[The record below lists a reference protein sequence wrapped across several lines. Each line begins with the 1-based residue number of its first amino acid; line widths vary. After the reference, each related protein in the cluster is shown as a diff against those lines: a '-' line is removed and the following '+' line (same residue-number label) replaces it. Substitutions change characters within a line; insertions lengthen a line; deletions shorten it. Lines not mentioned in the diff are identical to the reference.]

1 MKNKI
6 KTYVITG
13 ILLVFSFYVLPLNAA
28 NETITGDLTLS
39 DTNPQLLFNDTS
51 ETGTDWS
58 IIGNEFRFIVY
69 NYDTGQWSLWFE
81 DDADMQL
88 SMHATLF
95 RIRDQSSN
103 TIASFHRDAP
113 LSLDIQSDGDVSLA
127 GGDVFIDTSTNFLG
141 IGTTA
146 PIDDLEIQSTSPSM
160 YFDDTSADSTDWWVG
175 NFLNDFVFKVQDNG
189 TGGPINTKIMT
200 LDAQTGFVGIGTDT
214 PTTPLHVAS
223 AAGNAKIL
231 VEETGGAAARTLLQL
246 KNNGNTKLGILNT
259 EAGIEW
265 ILANPGTGLQFSRN
279 GTGDVE
285 MEILNNGNLVVAG
298 GLSVASDV
306 NSKTAFTDI
315 DSYKILNR
323 IAELPVTKWEYK
335 DAPGETHIGP
345 MAQDFHAAF
354 GLGATETRI
363 STIDAD
369 GVALAAIKALIE
381 ENAAFKEQNLSLE
394 QRVIELEQQNQ
405 RIEELEQQNQRIEE
419 LVMRMVMDQAEQ
431 VAMK

>member
-28 NETITGDLTLS
+28 DETITGDLTLS

-189 TGGPINTKIMT
+189 TGGPSNTKIMT

-214 PTTPLHVAS
+214 PNSPLHVQDNR
-223 AAGNAKIL
+223 AGYPQVFH
-231 VEETGGAAARTLLQL
+231 VENLGSEFAGFRFTTTSGSIDFNKAGGNTFRLNIVDGDTWELQLDADGNLNIKGQIITAGSCSGGCDRVFAPDYELPTIEKHAAAM
-246 KNNGNTKLGILNT
+246 
-259 EAGIEW
+259 W
-265 ILANPGTGLQFSRN
+265 S
-279 GTGDVE
+279 
-285 MEILNNGNLVVAG
+285 
-298 GLSVASDV
+298 
-306 NSKTAFTDI
+306 
-315 DSYKILNR
+315 NR
-323 IAELPVTKWEYK
+323 YLPEV
-335 DAPGETHIGP
+335 
-345 MAQDFHAAF
+345 
-354 GLGATETRI
+354 GATEEGQPFNLSDKTERMLNELEKAHIYIEQLHTR
-363 STIDAD
+363 
-369 GVALAAIKALIE
+369 
-381 ENAAFKEQNLSLE
+381 NLSLE
-394 QRVIELEQQNQ
+394 QRVI
-405 RIEELEQQNQRIEE
+405 ELEQQNQRIEE
-419 LVMRMVMDQAEQ
+419 LVMRMVMDQAEP